1 MKIYFLNGEMSGVK
15 VQLENITSIG
25 RDESNTLPISGLGI
39 SRTHATFVFE
49 NDVWKVVDGGS
60 TNGTRINHERVESE
74 QILKEGDILELGN
87 QTIRFGEVRDLSSN
101 TAAASNANVVPVIKP
116 GKDTVHLDACPVP
129 KKNGNKIVFQ
139 PLEAGGERGVK
150 IKNAALAKKKALKE
164 TAKLPPHEVEPDKV
178 ADGIVRQKK
187 KSPGKKRPTEAIASR
202 ELSDALKNGKISLFK
217 PADGD
222 KKVDNP
228 SPGKAKPRK
237 LSNLLFYVIVL
248 CVAVV
253 VVALFLKFQEDKMQ
267 PTVAAKP
274 AKKTPELFLLVYE
287 KTKLS
292 ADNIFRFFIK
302 IEDRKAYFSIDDLK
316 SQRYYEK
323 TVTLTQNQLDDL
335 KLKIEQAEIMGDTA
349 PPPGSATNELDESKR
364 LLISYD
370 GQINELKVVN
380 NDMPVSFSKVT
391 DAVNDFIGQYGM
403 QTIAMTP
410 KELRTKAAELFNKAE
425 ALFHNRAGNP
435 ANLRKAVL
443 RYNMAEEFLSQFSPK
458 PPMWGKAKKQAAI
471 AEDIRKTRLKDL
483 NRDNVKY
490 KKLGEYEQRD
500 EVLTEMMQ
508 LCLPESKLYLDI
520 RKAKIGNDE
529 KLRSLN
535 KR

>member
-15 VQLENITSIG
+15 VQLEKITSIG
-25 RDESNTLPISGLGI
+25 RDTSNTLSISGLGI

-49 NDVWKVVDGGS
+49 NDVWKIVDGGS
-60 TNGTRINHERVESE
+60 TNGTRINHERVEGE
-74 QILKEGDILELGN
+74 QILKMGDIIELGN
-87 QTIRFGEVRDLSSN
+87 QTIRFGEVVDDLAKN
-101 TAAASNANVVPVIKP
+101 ADAASKANAIP
-116 GKDTVHLDACPVP
+116 GKDTVHLDAQPVP
-129 KKNGNKIVFQ
+129 KKNSNKIVFQ
-139 PLEAGGERGVK
+139 PLEAGKRSGLR
-150 IKNAALAKKKALKE
+150 IKGSNPPKQKNLKA
-164 TAKLPPHEVEPDKV
+164 TAKLPHHEVVTDEAIDAKTK
-178 ADGIVRQKK
+178 RKQ

-222 KKVDNP
+222 KNAANT
-228 SPGKAKPRK
+228 SPEKIKQHK

-248 CVAVV
+248 AVAVV
-253 VVALFLKFQEDKMQ
+253 VVALFLKFQEDKMA
-267 PTVAAKP
+267 PPVAVKP
-274 AKKTPELFLLVYE
+274 VKKAPELFLLVYE
-287 KTKLS
+287 KTKYS
-292 ADNIFRFFIK
+292 ADNVFRFFIK
-302 IEDRKAYFSIDDLK
+302 IEDHKAYFSIDDLK
-316 SQRYYEK
+316 SQRSYEK

-335 KLKIEQAEIMGDTA
+335 KAQIEEAEIMGDTA

-364 LLISYD
+364 LLVSYN
-370 GQINELKVVN
+370 GKINELKVVN
-380 NDMPVSFSKVT
+380 NAIPVSFGKVT
-391 DAVNDFIGQYGM
+391 DAINDLVGEYGM

-410 KELRTKAAELFNKAE
+410 KELRTKAEELFNKAE

-458 PPMWGKAKKQAAI
+458 PPMWSKAKKRAVI
-471 AEDIRKTRLKDL
+471 AENIRKTRLKDL

-490 KKLGEYEQRD
+490 KKLGEYEKRD

-508 LCLPESKLYLDI
+508 LCLPESKLYRDI

-529 KLRSLN
+529 KIRSLN